1 MLNVLPAQ
9 LRLIAIGVMA
19 GAKLA
24 DVIFEE

>member
-1 MLNVLPAQ
+1 MFNVLPAP